1 MNGELTVKIGNADRK
16 VLLQEGYFDF
26 HVIKSPLHQ
35 HSYAELH
42 VVESGIVR
50 YGMQGETI
58 AVPAGTVLAIPPD
71 VFHHC
76 LSFEENT
83 RHIAFQI
90 EAPVEK
96 LTTQVFPREV
106 LTAFFKEIEAALQSG
121 NYAGVAAYISLL
133 CARFYPG
140 EAVPCR
146 RLQDDAFIIREFFS
160 SQYNRDVTLSDLAKE
175 LCRSEKQAERLVL
188 KYTGHTFKKELAAH
202 RMHIA
207 KHMLAAG
214 EMTLTEAAEYVGYR
228 TYSGFWK
235 AYKKENN

>member
-1 MNGELTVKIGNADRK
+1 MNGELTVKIGNTDRK

-26 HVIKSPLHQ
+26 NVIKSPLHK
-35 HSYAELH
+35 HSYGELH
-42 VVESGIVR
+42 VVEQGSVR
-50 YGMQGETI
+50 YGMPGG
-58 AVPAGTVLAIPPD
+58 AVDVPAGTVLAIPPD
-71 VFHHC
+71 VFHRC

-90 EAPVEK
+90 EAPVER
-96 LTTQVFPREV
+96 LTAQVFPREV

-160 SQYNRDVTLSDLAKE
+160 SRYNQDVTLADPAKE
-175 LCRSEKQAERLVL
+175 LCRSEKQAERLVV

-207 KHMLAAG
+207 KYMLAAG